1 MVHRLLSSSSG
12 GSGGMMCEHLHSSV
26 GLLSFL
32 LCDSDPRT
40 ISLSPLFS
48 SSPLICFF
56 LSGPPPL
63 HLGVFLSTD
72 AHFSLRSAVLF
83 SHSPPSFPPSL
94 AASLSAS
101 LSLSLSFALCVK
113 GLQVALAG
121 WVSIQGK
128 LGKSSLQWNKWEQID
143 LLSLVFLRE
152 RFRQKELK
160 TGPKT
165 KRG

>member
-1 MVHRLLSSSSG
+1 MRAPALLRRPALISSLRL
-12 GSGGMMCEHLHSSV
+12 GSPHY
-26 GLLSFL
+26 LSFTTFLIFTPHL
-32 LCDSDPRT
+32 L
-40 ISLSPLFS
+40 LPLRAS
-48 SSPLICFF
+48 SAAFGGL
-56 LSGPPPL
+56 PL
-63 HLGVFLSTD
+63 HRCPFFTEIGCPLLP
-72 AHFSLRSAVLF
+72 L
-83 SHSPPSFPPSL
+83 PPSFPPSL